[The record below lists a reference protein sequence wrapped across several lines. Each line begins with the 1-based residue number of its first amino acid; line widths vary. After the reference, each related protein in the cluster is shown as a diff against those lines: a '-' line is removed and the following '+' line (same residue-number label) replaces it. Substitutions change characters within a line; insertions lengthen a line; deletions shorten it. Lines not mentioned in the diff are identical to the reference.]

1 MLNMFVSSRYS
12 LFLWQIVFLSKEGCK
27 IELLSTQHSTLHI
40 RLLPEV
46 IKKEIVFTILYRNPL
61 NKKKIFNDPV
71 YGFINI
77 PYNILF
83 DIIEHPYFQRL
94 RRIKQVSLTHYV
106 YPGALHTRF
115 HHALGAM
122 HLMQQ
127 ALDVL
132 SAKKVKITKEERKAA
147 LIAILLHDIGH
158 GPFSHTLEHTLM
170 DVNHETLST
179 LFMKKLNEEFDGALD
194 LAIEIFE
201 NRYRKKF
208 LYQLVSGQLDMDR
221 MDYLN
226 RDSFF
231 TGVSEGVI
239 GHDRIIKMLSVRRNE
254 LVVEEKGIYS
264 LEKFLM
270 ARRLMYWQVY
280 LHKTVL
286 CAEQMLII
294 TMRRAK
300 ELSDAGVKFNCSPHL
315 NFFLENTIDEKNIA
329 EKENELLYHFS
340 LIDDVDIMFALKSFM
355 SHEDKVLS
363 FLAKSLI
370 NRKLFKT
377 FLQNKPFESDFVKEI
392 RHKTAKQLGL
402 SKKYMK
408 YFVLTGEETNH
419 EYNTSKNEIK
429 ILFKDG
435 TVKPMSESTDYV
447 LQPKMI
453 TKHYLCYPKNIT

>member
-1 MLNMFVSSRYS
+1 
-12 LFLWQIVFLSKEGCK
+12 
-27 IELLSTQHSTLHI
+27 
-40 RLLPEV
+40 
-46 IKKEIVFTILYRNPL
+46 
-61 NKKKIFNDPV
+61 
-71 YGFINI
+71 
-77 PYNILF
+77 LF

-132 SAKKVKITKEERKAA
+132 NAKKVKITKEERKAA

-170 DVNHETLST
+170 NVHHETLST
-179 LFMKKLNEEFDGALD
+179 LYMKKLNEEFNGALD

-201 NRYRKKF
+201 NRYKKKF

-300 ELSDAGVKFNCSPHL
+300 ELVSQGEEFNCSSHL
-315 NFFLENTIDEKNIA
+315 NFFFKNDINEKNIA
-329 EKENELLYHFS
+329 ERENELLHHFA
-340 LIDDVDIMFALKSFM
+340 LIDDIDIMFALKSFTE
-355 SHEDKVLS
+355 HKDKVLS

-370 NRKLFKT
+370 NRRLFKIS
-377 FLQNKPFESDFVKEI
+377 LQNKPFKSDFVKEM
-392 RHKTAKQLGL
+392 RHKTAIQTGIN
-402 SKKYMK
+402 KKYMK
-408 YFVLTGEETNH
+408 YFVLSGKETNH

-435 TVKPMSESTDYV
+435 TVKPMSESTDYG

-453 TKHYLCYPKNIT
+453 TKYYLCYPKNIT